1 MIVRNRVFASTYAA
15 EGILALII
23 ITELQT
29 ETKIHRF
36 KSLPPSIGGRIFIVN
51 KI

>member
-1 MIVRNRVFASTYAA
+1 MKLRNGVIPSTYTAD
-15 EGILALII
+15 GILALKI

-29 ETKIHRF
+29 KTKTHRF
-36 KSLPPSIGGRIFIVN
+36 KSLPPSIGGRIFIFN